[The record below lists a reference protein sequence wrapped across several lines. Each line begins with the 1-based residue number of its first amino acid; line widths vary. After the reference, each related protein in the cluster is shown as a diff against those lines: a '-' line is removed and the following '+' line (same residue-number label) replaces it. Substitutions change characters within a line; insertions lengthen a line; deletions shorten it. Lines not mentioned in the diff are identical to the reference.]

1 MTKNQNIPSEKTRF
15 HSGRKKH
22 RNIEDP
28 YVQDVKRDRLFHSLR
43 KEIIRKGYRHQDRSI
58 ENSGGES
65 A

>member
-1 MTKNQNIPSEKTRF
+1 MIKNLNIPSEKTRF

-43 KEIIRKGYRHQDRSI
+43 KEIIRKGHNHKARPI
-58 ENSGGES
+58 ENPGGES